1 MKKAA
6 LLIMVLFLVV
16 SLSACA
22 SKEKKIM
29 AGLDRPVD
37 CTNAEGDIRV
47 LKSEKE
53 HAAKQVQMG
62 LASILPPAVIMA
74 LLTDTYGTQVKI
86 TTGDYNKMLDKRIKK
101 IQETCG
107 VE

>member
-6 LLIMVLFLVV
+6 IWVLAIVLVV
-16 SLSACA
+16 SLTACA
-22 SKEKKIM
+22 SKEKKIEDS
-29 AGLDRPVD
+29 LDRPVD

-53 HAAKQVQMG
+53 HADKQVQMG
-62 LASILPPAVIMA
+62 IASILPPAAIMA
-74 LLTDTYGTQVKI
+74 LLTDTYGTQVEI
-86 TTGDYNKMLDKRIKK
+86 ASGDYNEMLDKRIKK

-107 VE
+107 IE

>member
-6 LLIMVLFLVV
+6 LCLMAIMLVV
-16 SLSACA
+16 SFSACA

-53 HAAKQVQMG
+53 HSDKQVQMG
-62 LASILPPAVIMA
+62 MASILPPAAIMA

-86 TTGDYNKMLDKRIKK
+86 ASGDYNKMLDKRIKK